1 MSDITSPEQLIDTL
15 LDTIIENEAN
25 QISLEDNYSAIK
37 KLLMDYHPQKEKPY
51 QIQTKVLTGETAGEL
66 QRILNHYLDALSL
79 GKRRSVIDIKYS
91 TMEKGA
97 AEYSFSVGF
106 PKNPP
111 NRPDAPFSIVL
122 YLISITE
129 RRFPKD
135 SASR

>member
-37 KLLMDYHPQKEKPY
+37 KLLMDYHPKKEKPY

-97 AEYSFSVGF
+97 SGLFGGFFGNPTEKEYSV
-106 PKNPP
+106 
-111 NRPDAPFSIVL
+111 
-122 YLISITE
+122 
-129 RRFPKD
+129 
-135 SASR
+135 